1 MSEKILVVDD
11 DVESLKLISL
21 MLKRQGYDVAI
32 ANSGSQA
39 LAKAS
44 TEQPNLIILDVMM
57 MDMDGYEVCRRLRGN
72 PETRPIPIIMFTAKT
87 LIDDKVAGFEAGAD
101 DYLTKP
107 THPAELASRIK
118 AVLARNQTS
127 SQSVRPTGVAIGV
140 LGAKGGIG
148 TTTVAV
154 NLAAGHQQNKMRP
167 ILVDFQLGAGHA
179 GLSLGLQKLD
189 GMATVINKP
198 VNEIKAPLLMQNL
211 VTHSSGLRVL
221 AASPDPREAQL
232 KFTPDAA
239 TAIIKGLKGIGN
251 PIVIDLGAGYS
262 ELTSRLLPALDR
274 LVILVEPVAM
284 VIAAAEHL
292 INAIKNDFSKPIH
305 IVVIHRQPLARGM
318 ITWSDVE
325 ARLGQSVA
333 GMISAAPEL
342 TYQAMEAGVPIV
354 IHQPGAVIANQ
365 FMKLAQTIP
374 G

>member
-32 ANSGSQA
+32 ANSGVQA
-39 LAKAS
+39 LSKALA
-44 TEQPNLIILDVMM
+44 EMPNLIILDIMM
-57 MDMDGYEVCRRLRGN
+57 MDMDGYEVCRRLRAN

-127 SQSVRPTGVAIGV
+127 SQSVRPQGVAVGI

-154 NLAAGHQQNKMRP
+154 NLAAAHQQNKGRP
-167 ILVDFQLGAGHA
+167 ILVDFRLGAGHA
-179 GLSLGLQKLD
+179 GLSLGLTKLD
-189 GMATVINKP
+189 GMANVLSKP

-211 VTHSSGLRVL
+211 VAHGSGLRVL

-232 KFTPDAA
+232 RFTPDAA
-239 TAIIKGLKGIGN
+239 NAIIRGLKAIGN

-262 ELTSRLLPALDR
+262 ELTARMLPSLDK

-292 INAIKNDFSKPIH
+292 IEAIKNDFNKPIH
-305 IVVIHRQPLARGM
+305 IVVIHRTPLARGM
-318 ITWSDVE
+318 ITWTDVE

-333 GMISAAPEL
+333 GMISAAPEIA
-342 TYQAMEAGVPIV
+342 YQAMEAGNPIV
-354 IHQPGAVIANQ
+354 LQQPGAVIANQ